1 MYNLLVSLGLALVT
15 FVAVALILRPLAGI
29 VPALLVFGVALF
41 LLTRRVGRKVDAEM
55 QQLLPMLQ
63 AQQVD
68 RAREHLEGI
77 KRRWGKWQLLLEGQI
92 DAQLG
97 MLDYVQMKWDEALP
111 RLQRGRFRNWQAQV
125 CIGAIHHRR
134 GELDKAWAELESA
147 VGTAPKEAVAWLVY
161 AHLLL
166 RSGERNRA
174 LEVLGRGLQALP
186 DSELL
191 QQTQKDLANKR
202 RLRTDR
208 YPESWYQFF
217 PEELVKSHLVR
228 GRRGPQPGV
237 PQPRFGAKMA
247 PRR

>member
-15 FVAVALILRPLAGI
+15 FVVVALILRPVAGV
-29 VPALLVFGVALF
+29 VPALLVFGVAFF
-41 LLTRRVGRKVDAEM
+41 LLTRRVGRRVNAEM
-55 QQLLPMLQ
+55 EPLLGMLQ
-63 AQQVD
+63 AQQID

-77 KRRWGKWQLLLEGQI
+77 KRRWGPWQFLLAGQI

-111 RLQRGRFRNWQAQV
+111 KLQAGRFRNGQAQV
-125 CIGAIHHRR
+125 AIGAIHHRR
-134 GELDKAWAELESA
+134 GELEAAWRELESA
-147 VGTAPKEAVAWLVY
+147 VKTSPKDVVVYLVY
-161 AHLLL
+161 ATLLA

-174 LEVLGRGLQALP
+174 LEVLGRGLQVLP
-186 DSELL
+186 DSEIL

-217 PEELVKSHLVR
+217 PEELVKSQLVR
-228 GRRGPQPGV
+228 GRRGPQPGL